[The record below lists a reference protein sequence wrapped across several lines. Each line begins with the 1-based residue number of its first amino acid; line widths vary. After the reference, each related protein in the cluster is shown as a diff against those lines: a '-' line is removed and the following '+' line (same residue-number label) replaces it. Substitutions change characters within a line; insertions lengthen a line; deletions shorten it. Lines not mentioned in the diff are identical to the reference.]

1 MGLLLE
7 HLWITRLSWKLEIVI
22 ILQLFIRCR
31 DLEATGDIR
40 SICHVLGANQFC
52 QYVILHTQNQQC
64 NDKVF
69 YQWLI
74 WTSSYSW
81 ESNGRWSREWK
92 PPQGSKFENQ
102 VATKEIKTTCWVS
115 ETLTDHS
122 ANSSCNNKEPASPD
136 PLLPSCLHQWINYL
150 PLFPE
155 CYTSP
160 PQHTPHLCSEH
171 SQAGMLPK
179 ATSHHVMDIESLSS
193 HLCPGKLKLL
203 AWTQAPQV
211 K

>member
-22 ILQLFIRCR
+22 ILHLFIRCR

-81 ESNGRWSREWK
+81 ENPMEGEA
-92 PPQGSKFENQ
+92 E
-102 VATKEIKTTCWVS
+102 S
-115 ETLTDHS
+115 E
-122 ANSSCNNKEPASPD
+122 
-136 PLLPSCLHQWINYL
+136 
-150 PLFPE
+150 
-155 CYTSP
+155 SP
-160 PQHTPHLCSEH
+160 PKGRNLRIKLPQRKSKQHAEWVKHWQITLQIQAATIKSLHLLTHFYLHACINESTISH
-171 SQAGMLPK
+171 SFLNATQVPLSTLPIYAQSIPK
-179 ATSHHVMDIESLSS
+179 QVCCQKQPAIMW
-193 HLCPGKLKLL
+193 
-203 AWTQAPQV
+203 WT
-211 K
+211 